1 MKDSWQRWGGALLAV
16 ALTSGAAA
24 VPLLQQQTQ
33 LQPQQQPPK
42 DQSKQTQQQSQ
53 PQPQAKP
60 SDTKQPAPLFGGS
73 LNLKSSQKSKDTA
86 TLGFNGLDPNGQVEK
101 SVLASSPTDAD
112 QKKAEQVAGYKVDSN
127 ELQAFIAE
135 GKLKK

>member
-1 MKDSWQRWGGALLAV
+1 M

-24 VPLLQQQTQ
+24 VPLLQQQ
-33 LQPQQQPPK
+33 QQQAPK
-42 DQSKQTQQQSQ
+42 DQSKQQPQQQQ
-53 PQPQAKP
+53 QQAKP
-60 SDTKQPAPLFGGS
+60 SDKKQPAPLFGGS

-101 SVLASSPTDAD
+101 SVLASAPTDAD
-112 QKKAEQVAGYKVDSN
+112 QKKAEQVAAYKVDSS